1 LNSTGVTKL
10 SLRDLDSG
18 SQNEEER
25 PKNKVIKSRKSSVG
39 NLVSIFE
46 KSQIFEQPKNPEIER
61 SKPSVPTR
69 PWEASLK
76 KPLKSETQP
85 NPIFQP
91 KPILSQK
98 PLQFQQKPADLE
110 STDIDS
116 FFPINTSTPRKLRN
130 SASKVDDFFDKFDR
144 QSISRK
150 STSNRHPST
159 DRPSTTNR
167 QPAPQ
172 RQSTSHRPSTS
183 HRQSTSH
190 RPSHLTDIQILVD
203 NQPLAGAFPLG
214 IKMMQIIL

>member
-1 LNSTGVTKL
+1 L

-18 SQNEEER
+18 SQNEVER
-25 PKNKVIKSRKSSVG
+25 PKNKAIKSRKSSVG

-46 KSQIFEQPKNPEIER
+46 KSQIFEQPKKPEIQR
-61 SKPSVPTR
+61 SKPTVPTR

-116 FFPINTSTPRKLRN
+116 FFSDKYFNPKKIEKFGDKYKR
-130 SASKVDDFFDKFDR
+130 FF
-144 QSISRK
+144 
-150 STSNRHPST
+150 
-159 DRPSTTNR
+159 
-167 QPAPQ
+167 
-172 RQSTSHRPSTS
+172 
-183 HRQSTSH
+183 
-190 RPSHLTDIQILVD
+190 
-203 NQPLAGAFPLG
+203 
-214 IKMMQIIL
+214 